1 MQFSHPAV
9 PAVTTRPALP
19 AGARWN
25 TRRVPKPSDTARA
38 HPSGPD
44 EALSLLIEGNRRHQS
59 GRVELHDYSPVGDDH
74 ANRQMPFAAIIS
86 CADSRVSP
94 TLIFDVDRGNLFSS
108 KVAGNTI
115 DSGTLGST
123 EFAVKVLGV
132 KLVMVLGHSN
142 CGAVTAAV
150 EVANGESS
158 YPPDEYGAIGEVVD
172 RIVPS
177 VESVPPADRTTENC
191 VRANAAAQAADI
203 AGKAPIINKAL
214 AAGQIAVVAAV
225 YNIKNGKVSLI

>member
-1 MQFSHPAV
+1 
-9 PAVTTRPALP
+9 
-19 AGARWN
+19 
-25 TRRVPKPSDTARA
+25 VPKPSDITTVA
-38 HPSGPD
+38 HPSDPE
-44 EALSLLIEGNRRHQS
+44 EALSLLMEGNRRHQS

-74 ANRQMPFAAIIS
+74 ANKQMPFAAVIS

-123 EFAVKVLGV
+123 EFAIKVLGV
-132 KLVMVLGHSN
+132 RLVMVLGHSN
-142 CGAVTAAV
+142 CGAVTAAI

-158 YPPDEYGAIGEVVD
+158 YPADEYGAIGEVVD

-177 VESVPPADRTTENC
+177 IRDLPPAERTLPTSVE
-191 VRANAAAQAADI
+191 ANTAAQAAELAQRD
-203 AGKAPIINKAL
+203 PIVRPAVE
-214 AAGQIAVVAAV
+214 AGQIAVVAAV
-225 YNIKNGKVSLI
+225 YDIGSGAVALL

>member
-1 MQFSHPAV
+1 
-9 PAVTTRPALP
+9 
-19 AGARWN
+19 
-25 TRRVPKPSDTARA
+25 
-38 HPSGPD
+38 
-44 EALSLLIEGNRRHQS
+44 
-59 GRVELHDYSPVGDDH
+59 
-74 ANRQMPFAAIIS
+74 MPFAAIIS

-94 TLIFDVDRGNLFSS
+94 TLVFDVNRGNLFSS

-142 CGAVTAAV
+142 CGAVTAAI

-177 VESVPPADRTTENC
+177 IRDLPPAERTLPASVEL
-191 VRANAAAQAADI
+191 NAAAQAADL
-203 AGKAPIINKAL
+203 AQRGPIVRQAVE
-214 AAGQIAVVAAV
+214 AGQIAVVAAV
-225 YNIKNGKVSLI
+225 YDIASGAVALL

>member
-1 MQFSHPAV
+1 
-9 PAVTTRPALP
+9 
-19 AGARWN
+19 
-25 TRRVPKPSDTARA
+25 VPKRSDTANA
-38 HPSGPD
+38 PHPSGPD
-44 EALSLLIEGNRRHQS
+44 EALSLLMEGNRRHRS

-74 ANRQMPFAAIIS
+74 ATRQMPFAAIIS

-94 TLIFDVDRGNLFSS
+94 TLVFDVNRGNLFSS

-142 CGAVTAAV
+142 CGAVTAAI

-177 VESVPPADRTTENC
+177 IRDLPPAERTLPASVEL
-191 VRANAAAQAADI
+191 NAAAQAADL
-203 AGKAPIINKAL
+203 AQRGPIVRQAVE
-214 AAGQIAVVAAV
+214 AGQIAVVAAV
-225 YNIKNGKVSLI
+225 YDIASGAVALL

>member
-1 MQFSHPAV
+1 
-9 PAVTTRPALP
+9 
-19 AGARWN
+19 
-25 TRRVPKPSDTARA
+25 VPKPSDIATVA
-38 HPSGPD
+38 HPSDPE
-44 EALSLLIEGNRRHQS
+44 EALSLLMEGNRRHQS

-74 ANRQMPFAAIIS
+74 ANKQMPFAAVIS

-123 EFAVKVLGV
+123 EFAIKVLGV
-132 KLVMVLGHSN
+132 RLVMVLGHSN
-142 CGAVTAAV
+142 CGAVTAAI

-158 YPPDEYGAIGEVVD
+158 YPADEYGAIGEVVD

-177 VESVPPADRTTENC
+177 IRDLPPAERTLPTSVE
-191 VRANAAAQAADI
+191 ANTAAQAAELAQRD
-203 AGKAPIINKAL
+203 PIVRPAVE
-214 AAGQIAVVAAV
+214 AGQIAVVAAV
-225 YNIKNGKVSLI
+225 YDIGSGAVALL

>member
-1 MQFSHPAV
+1 
-9 PAVTTRPALP
+9 
-19 AGARWN
+19 
-25 TRRVPKPSDTARA
+25 VPKPSDIATVA
-38 HPSGPD
+38 HPSDPE
-44 EALSLLIEGNRRHQS
+44 EALSLLMEGNRRHQS

-74 ANRQMPFAAIIS
+74 ANKQMPFAAVIS

-123 EFAVKVLGV
+123 EFAIKVLGV
-132 KLVMVLGHSN
+132 RLVMVLGHSN
-142 CGAVTAAV
+142 CGAVTAAI

-158 YPPDEYGAIGEVVD
+158 YPADEYGAIGEVVD

-177 VESVPPADRTTENC
+177 IRDLPPAERTLPTSVE
-191 VRANAAAQAADI
+191 ANTAAQAADL
-203 AGKAPIINKAL
+203 AQRDPIVRPAVE
-214 AAGQIAVVAAV
+214 AGQIAVVAAV
-225 YNIKNGKVSLI
+225 YDIASGAVALL

>member
-1 MQFSHPAV
+1 
-9 PAVTTRPALP
+9 
-19 AGARWN
+19 
-25 TRRVPKPSDTARA
+25 VPKQSDTANVA
-38 HPSGPD
+38 PNGPE
-44 EALSLLIEGNRRHQS
+44 EALSLLMEGNRRHQS
-59 GRVELHDYSPVGDDH
+59 GRVELHDYSPVGDDR
-74 ANRQMPFAAIIS
+74 ATRQMPFAAIIS

-94 TLIFDVDRGNLFSS
+94 TLVFDVDRGNLFSS

-142 CGAVTAAV
+142 CGAVTAAI

-158 YPPDEYGAIGEVVD
+158 YPADEYGAIGEVVD

-177 VESVPPADRTTENC
+177 IGDLPPAERTLP
-191 VRANAAAQAADI
+191 RAVEMNAAAQAADL
-203 AGKAPIINKAL
+203 AERGPIVRQAVE
-214 AAGQIAVVAAV
+214 AGQIAVVAAV
-225 YNIKNGKVSLI
+225 YDIASGAVELL